1 MRKGGLRDLKTA
13 LARLAHKG
21 TLPYASLR
29 QPPPGGVVSDQF
41 LYRGDIAAT
50 SFVAENTL
58 ALLAGRP
65 LAVRHELRLFDPE
78 GHAVGTLEVASDR
91 FFATIPLAG
100 LDLAFGSFLH
110 FSRYAP
116 EDLLAWGLDS
126 EDLDTYRH
134 LRRLHRGYC
143 LYRKTA
149 RSVPAAV
156 HGNFGGLVLK
166 GSGRAGVQHLA
177 RRRGAFLYV
186 PQYRF
191 RPDQRVSVYV
201 MNACASTER
210 VEVMW
215 AGLRLEELRIPPLG
229 TRACQLHGIDGYL
242 SLRSQLPMC
251 RPVVFVADD
260 ASPDHFDVFHT

>member
-156 HGNFGGLVLK
+156 HGNFGGLVL
-166 GSGRAGVQHLA
+166 
-177 RRRGAFLYV
+177 
-186 PQYRF
+186 
-191 RPDQRVSVYV
+191 
-201 MNACASTER
+201 
-210 VEVMW
+210 
-215 AGLRLEELRIPPLG
+215 
-229 TRACQLHGIDGYL
+229 
-242 SLRSQLPMC
+242 
-251 RPVVFVADD
+251 
-260 ASPDHFDVFHT
+260 